1 MVGQLLLKVGPL
13 KVEPFHSRQATSQAL
28 PPMQVVVSLSL
39 QTCSARFT
47 PSPGTGPAC
56 PEILTISSVAWL
68 IYILYAL
75 FSLYAFSIFTR
86 KPLYSGVYAL
96 GSTTVG
102 ESRLTTVLGTLP
114 ASS

>member
-28 PPMQVVVSLSL
+28 QPMQVVVSISL

-47 PSPGTGPAC
+47 PSPGAGPAW

-68 IYILYAL
+68 IVVA
-75 FSLYAFSIFTR
+75 YAFSSLTR
-86 KPLYSGVYAL
+86 KPLNSGVCAL
-96 GSTTVG
+96 GSFTVCA
-102 ESRLTTVLGTLP
+102 SKFTIVLSFLP

>member
-13 KVEPFHSRQATSQAL
+13 KVEPFHSRQATSHAL
-28 PPMQVVVSLSL
+28 QPMQVVVSMSL

-47 PSPGTGPAC
+47 PSPGTGPGW

-75 FSLYAFSIFTR
+75 LLLSLYAFSIFTR
-86 KPLYSGVYAL
+86 KPLYSGAYAL
-96 GSTTVG
+96 GS
-102 ESRLTTVLGTLP
+102 
-114 ASS
+114 